1 MFDLS
6 NYSKDSK
13 LFDSDNEKVIGKM
26 KNEIEG
32 KIINEFVALKR
43 QRYILQKMLMVKK
56 TKQEKEFIK
65 MLLKMQNMKMFCLI
79 KKWWGITWKEFKV
92 NCIQLELMM
101 FVKFLCLVLMIK
113 DAF

>member
-1 MFDLS
+1 MFHLR

-43 QRYILQKMLMVKK
+43 QKYILQKTLMVKK
-56 TKQEKEFIK
+56 IKQEKELIK
-65 MLLKMQNMKMFCLI
+65 MLLKIQNMKMFCLI
-79 KKWWGITWKEFKV
+79 KK
-92 NCIQLELMM
+92 
-101 FVKFLCLVLMIK
+101 
-113 DAF
+113 